1 VRGLVA
7 LVGVTLLAWVVLAG
21 PSMLLGGDGPEVTV
35 PAALVCLAPNLL
47 ALIVVEA
54 VRSRSE
60 TARTG
65 VLLASFLVRPLLA
78 IGLGFVVYVLLPHL
92 KGRELSLLVWGAMF
106 YLILLAAESAVV
118 SRRVAGS
125 NTGR

>member
-1 VRGLVA
+1 
-7 LVGVTLLAWVVLAG
+7 
-21 PSMLLGGDGPEVTV
+21 MLLGGDGPVVTV

-47 ALIVVEA
+47 ALIVVEV

-78 IGLGFVVYVLLPHL
+78 IGLGFVVYVLMPDL

-106 YLILLAAESAVV
+106 YLILLVAESLVV
-118 SRRVAGS
+118 SRRVADA
-125 NTGR
+125 NAGR